1 MVHMDVSLVH
11 YISQSEDGFS
21 EEIGHICQS
30 YVEVLRSAGRFR
42 RKTIRRRSGCG
53 FEVVER
59 GSCGLMQ
66 VPG

>member
-1 MVHMDVSLVH
+1 MDVSLVH
-11 YISQSEDGFS
+11 YISQSEEGFS

-42 RKTIRRRSGCG
+42 RKIRVGRSGYG

-59 GSCGLMQ
+59 GSLGLTQ